1 MKTTRTCQQTNCTE
15 AVTGGYCA
23 FHHLAF
29 VSAPDTFSGILNAV
43 GGLDGNALLSVVFEI
58 LDEPAPEPVCGHD
71 ARLGACYL
79 TDRAEFPGV
88 SRTPW
93 ELRAATYSLGI
104 PLN

>member
-1 MKTTRTCQQTNCTE
+1 MKTTSTCQQADCTE
-15 AVTGGYCA
+15 PTTGGYCA

-29 VSAPDTFSGILNAV
+29 VSGPDIFT
-43 GGLDGNALLSVVFEI
+43 GLLESIGSLEGTALLGVIFDI
-58 LDEPAPEPVCGHD
+58 LDEPVPEPMCRHD

-79 TDRAEFPGV
+79 GFAAGFPGL

>member
-1 MKTTRTCQQTNCTE
+1 MKTTRTCQQTKCTE
-15 AVTGGYCA
+15 PVTGGYCA

-29 VSAPDTFSGILNAV
+29 VSAPDTFSGILTAV
-43 GGLDGNALLSVVFEI
+43 GGLDGNALLSVVFDM
-58 LDEPAPEPVCGHD
+58 LDEPVPEPECGHD

-79 TDRAEFPGV
+79 TEKAEFPGV